1 MSDAVFSTEAQSRRK
16 SALVAGLGAAFM
28 ASIVTCT
35 VMLSNPSPA
44 AMPTQAS
51 NAGPCQIL
59 PRTMLVSTN
68 NGSGVVR
75 FREGNYLSPSITLT
89 NKPQEVTF
97 PLPRPEFG
105 AIDEMI
111 SIEGNATNLV
121 ITSPLTQEARAYPMV
136 IGAMTIKKN
145 WVAATTCGMRK

>member
-1 MSDAVFSTEAQSRRK
+1 MSDTAFSTQSQTRK
-16 SALVAGLGAAFM
+16 RSAVVAGLGAAFI

-35 VMLSNPSPA
+35 IVMSNPSPA
-44 AMPTQAS
+44 AMPAQAS
-51 NAGPCQIL
+51 NTGQCQIL

-75 FREGNYLSPSITLT
+75 FREGNYLSQPITLT
-89 NKPQEVTF
+89 SKPQEVTF

-105 AIDEMI
+105 SIDEMI
-111 SIEGNATNLV
+111 TIECNATELV
-121 ITSPLTQEARAYPMV
+121 IASPLTKEARAYPMV